1 MLECVGKPLT
11 LLEIPLDFLQM
22 GSLRI
27 VDPPGIASPKL
38 CSGDE
43 WNRVGDEFLR
53 QGVVSIIDRSR
64 VPMVGGQAIFV
75 GAVRRGKDG

>member
-1 MLECVGKPLT
+1 M
-11 LLEIPLDFLQM
+11 D
-22 GSLRI
+22 SLRI

-43 WNRVGDEFLR
+43 WNRIGNEFLR

-64 VPMVGGQAIFV
+64 VPMVGSQAILI
-75 GAVRRGKDG
+75 GAFRRKKKG